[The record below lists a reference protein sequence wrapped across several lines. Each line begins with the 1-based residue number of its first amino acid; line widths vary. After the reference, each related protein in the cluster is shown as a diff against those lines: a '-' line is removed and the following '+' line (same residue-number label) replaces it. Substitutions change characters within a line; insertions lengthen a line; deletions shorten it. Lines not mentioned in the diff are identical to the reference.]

1 MRSHPRRRLRLLLSL
16 LLTLISLVHGL
27 GTPLHA
33 ADLQYPVAVVAAPGG
48 TIYVADRKLPGIWKL
63 ENGALE
69 VFLPGEKKIGGFLN
83 AIRCLAIDGDGRLL
97 VGDSAT
103 REVYRIDAAK
113 KSSPLTAGSI
123 GIPMDIA
130 VTTGG
135 DILVT
140 DLELQCVWK
149 IAKAGGKPAK
159 LATLSGPSGVALDAQ
174 QQLWIVSRAKN
185 PLHRIL
191 ADGTLETVIS
201 DRPFRFP
208 QDVAVDDA
216 GTAFVS
222 DSYQKCIWKVIAG
235 KPPEPWASGEPFQ
248 NPVGLAWVGKD
259 LLVVD
264 SRARDV
270 FRISN
275 DGKTITSLTG
285 KKNPAPKK

>member
-1 MRSHPRRRLRLLLSL
+1 MRYYPWRRLRHLPSL
-16 LLTLISLVHGL
+16 LLTFIFL
-27 GTPLHA
+27 GQGRDMPLDA
-33 ADLQYPVAVVAAPGG
+33 AELQYPVAVVAAPDGS
-48 TIYVADRKLPGIWKL
+48 IYVADRKLPGIWKL
-63 ENGALE
+63 ENGELE

-83 AIRCLAIDGDGRLL
+83 AIRCLAIDAEGQLL

-103 REVYRIDAAK
+103 REVYRINAQK
-113 KSSPLTAGSI
+113 KSSALTAGSI

-130 VTTGG
+130 VTTDG
-135 DILVT
+135 DLLVT

-149 IAKAGGKPAK
+149 IAKAGGQPSK
-159 LATLSGPSGVALDAQ
+159 LVTLSGPSGVALDAQ

-185 PLHRIL
+185 PLQKIL

-208 QDVAVDDA
+208 QDVAVNAA

-235 KPPEPWASGEPFQ
+235 KPPEAWASGEPFQ
-248 NPVGLAWVGKD
+248 NPVGLAWSGKD

-270 FRISN
+270 FRVSA

-285 KKNPAPKK
+285 KKASSQQK